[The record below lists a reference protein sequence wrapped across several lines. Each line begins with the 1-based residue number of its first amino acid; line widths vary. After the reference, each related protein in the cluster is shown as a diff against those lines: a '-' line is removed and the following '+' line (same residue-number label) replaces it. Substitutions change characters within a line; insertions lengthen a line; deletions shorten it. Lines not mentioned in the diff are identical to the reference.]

1 MSAKNSRIPMTAAR
15 RHIAAAVNVLLAF
28 AFLHALS
35 PVAVSAQESA
45 TLPQIRLVSSSQWQ
59 YGLEVYLCS
68 GPAVASCK
76 DFMRTTYDMNP
87 DLASRG
93 GQRLQ
98 INDTG
103 TLAGRPTFLLY
114 LKPGL
119 GGRWVGYE
127 VTVQTGNPVSVVAPA
142 SGKIEASGAMA
153 PVNGLSVLQGQLF
166 SIIPEVPAVIDLD
179 LITLN
184 YSPFPQPDVP
194 GISITVRRIK

>member
-1 MSAKNSRIPMTAAR
+1 
-15 RHIAAAVNVLLAF
+15 
-28 AFLHALS
+28 
-35 PVAVSAQESA
+35 
-45 TLPQIRLVSSSQWQ
+45 
-59 YGLEVYLCS
+59 
-68 GPAVASCK
+68 
-76 DFMRTTYDMNP
+76 MRTNYDMNP

-93 GQRLQ
+93 GQRLN

-103 TLAGRPTFLLY
+103 NLGGQATFLLY
-114 LKPGL
+114 LINPV
-119 GGRWVGYE
+119 WSAGYE

-184 YSPFPQPDVP
+184 YAPFPQPDVP
-194 GISITVRRIK
+194 GIGITVRRIK